1 MTYMIVNILPT
12 TYLLLAAKIIVISG
26 PAILDIYHDNRL
38 QDESRRNLFMQP
50 FSIIEIID
58 AITFYQHL
66 MPHHLQNGYPA
77 PRASTASQ
85 HFSS

>member
-1 MTYMIVNILPT
+1 MKYTIVNILPT
-12 TYLLLAAKIIVISG
+12 TYLLLTAKIIISG
-26 PAILDIYHDNRL
+26 PEILDKYYDNRL

-50 FSIIEIID
+50 FSIVEIID